1 MKRKYGSRLKATGA
15 TGIVLALTSGV
26 SQAVVT
32 EVPVDLVVE
41 NFGTPSA
48 VSFNPVGTN
57 FSPEY
62 DDTNFD
68 AIARN
73 CGLSLLAS
81 GGMAWTDSAVSLND
95 TVDGALAFGDP
106 GFPSVPA
113 DGESVYYGYSY
124 LDGADTFYGFAMF
137 TGLAT
142 GNPGSR
148 DFIFNGYA
156 FEDSSDTGIN
166 VGAVPE
172 PSSAATI
179 MALAAGLF
187 ALQRRRRISQ

>member
-1 MKRKYGSRLKATGA
+1 MRKKYGNRLKTAGA

-26 SQAVVT
+26 SQAIVT

-57 FSPEY
+57 FFPGF
-62 DDTNFD
+62 DNNNFD
-68 AIARN
+68 AIPRN
-73 CGLSLLAS
+73 CGLSLLAY

-95 TVDGALAFGDP
+95 TVDGALAFGNP
-106 GFPSVPA
+106 GFPPVPA

-166 VGAVPE
+166 VSAVPE

-179 MALAAGLF
+179 MALAAGVF
-187 ALQRRRRISQ
+187 ALHRRRRILQ